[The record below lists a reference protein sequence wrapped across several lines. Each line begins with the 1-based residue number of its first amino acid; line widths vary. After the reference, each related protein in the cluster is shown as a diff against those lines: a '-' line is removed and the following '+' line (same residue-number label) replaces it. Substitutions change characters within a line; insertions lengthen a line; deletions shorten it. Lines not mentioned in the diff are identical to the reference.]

1 MAELLQSAQ
10 VAPLTRDGRAGVTAG
25 TTTTTT
31 RGQTQRGGAVTHHR
45 LGVVVHKVSQRLRH
59 LLSAFGPLEVCVAFS
74 VGLLNRNHKEARST
88 D

>member
-25 TTTTTT
+25 TTPT
-31 RGQTQRGGAVTHHR
+31 RGQSQRGGAVTHHR
-45 LGVVVHKVSQRLRH
+45 LGVVVHEVSQCLRH

-74 VGLLNRNHKEARST
+74 VGLLNRNHKEPRST